1 MNPNRDG
8 IEGPLIAEPEA
19 NHGESVTPSNDAQ
32 IAPLQRLS
40 FQMSILLKLAK
51 VSDLLALLQPI
62 RRLQDLHL
70 NLHRFPRKAKHYLR
84 WIIYLSKLLPVCHK
98 PSWLTVDII
107 FNLRLLGL
115 EQEWKKE
122 SCLYLLLQP
131 VPPPDMKECPII
143 GGCKVSGLC
152 LRPGPESFNGGG
164 RNGSRLGVEI
174 SVSKSLVSQS
184 GAAEFAKRFRVKNI
198 TYDLSPVS
206 IRNLLN
212 SHHLPGTVSLL
223 NTYGIKRFSTLAR
236 LHFSFM
242 PLSGK
247 LLQFSNKW
255 KKILGFL

>member
-1 MNPNRDG
+1 MGPIEEADPIPTTEPIFVQVPRAEHQEEIEHQPEEMNPNRDG
-8 IEGPLIAEPEA
+8 IKGPLIVEPEA

-62 RRLQDLHL
+62 WRLQDLHL

-84 WIIYLSKLLPVCHK
+84 WIIYLSKLLLVCHK

-122 SCLYLLLQP
+122 SCPYLLLQP

-143 GGCKVSGLC
+143 GGWYVLSVQVWGTPIKEILYCLVLIRQFASSGELC
-152 LRPGPESFNGGG
+152 
-164 RNGSRLGVEI
+164 
-174 SVSKSLVSQS
+174 
-184 GAAEFAKRFRVKNI
+184 
-198 TYDLSPVS
+198 
-206 IRNLLN
+206 
-212 SHHLPGTVSLL
+212 HL
-223 NTYGIKRFSTLAR
+223 KE
-236 LHFSFM
+236 
-242 PLSGK
+242 
-247 LLQFSNKW
+247 
-255 KKILGFL
+255 